1 MLTLARRDT
10 QLKQKLFKKDLLHQ
24 KISQKDES
32 HFNTTV
38 SYWEIWV
45 LNICWDKHKDDL

>member
-1 MLTLARRDT
+1 MLTLARTDT

-38 SYWEIWV
+38 SY
-45 LNICWDKHKDDL
+45 